1 MCEKTKAKT
10 AINKALERV
19 EKTLNDLDSLEVEN
33 QELKKEIEL
42 LNLELSTVY
51 DSIESI
57 INEFNLNK

>member
-1 MCEKTKAKT
+1 MCEKTKVKT
-10 AINKALERV
+10 AISKALERV
-19 EKTLNDLDSLEVEN
+19 EKTLNDLDSIEVEN

-42 LNLELSTVY
+42 LSLELSTVY

>member
-10 AINKALERV
+10 VIGKALERV
-19 EKTLNDLDSLEVEN
+19 EKTLNDLDGLQIEN
-33 QELKKEIEL
+33 KELKQEIEL
-42 LNLELSTVY
+42 LSLELSTVY